1 MLWHFIDVKTPLLN
15 TFLSLSNDTFA
26 EQKKGVAQNT
36 ITNTRE
42 RKKNFNNSANHSYA
56 YNGKV

>member
-26 EQKKGVAQNT
+26 E
-36 ITNTRE
+36 RE
-42 RKKNFNNSANHSYA
+42 KRCRAKYNNKKNYNNSANHSYA
-56 YNGKV
+56 YYNEKV